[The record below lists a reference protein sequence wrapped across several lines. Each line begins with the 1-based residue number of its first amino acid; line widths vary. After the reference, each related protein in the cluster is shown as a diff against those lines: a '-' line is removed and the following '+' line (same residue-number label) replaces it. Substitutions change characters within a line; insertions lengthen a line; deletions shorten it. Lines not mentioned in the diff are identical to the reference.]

1 MTETFRNFALS
12 RLRCAAHGDERGSV
26 SIAAAILV
34 PALIIMLGLVV
45 DGGGKVEAARRA
57 DAAAVAA
64 VRYGGDAAASNVAAG
79 QNPNSVAYAAARR
92 YLSQA
97 GVSSTVVM
105 RGRTLTVT
113 TTETYDTVILQA
125 VGIGSLQ
132 GRGEASARIAPVT
145 PQ

>member
-1 MTETFRNFALS
+1 MIKTFRICL
-12 RLRCAAHGDERGSV
+12 LRFRRVAHVDERGAV

-45 DGGGKVEAARRA
+45 DGGGKVAAARRA
-57 DAAAVAA
+57 DATAVAA
-64 VRYGGDAAASNVAAG
+64 VRYGGDAAASNLAAG

-97 GVSSTVVM
+97 GGSSTVSV

-113 TTETYDTVILQA
+113 TTETYNTVILQA
-125 VGIGSLQ
+125 IGIGSLQ
-132 GRGEASARIAPVT
+132 GHGEASARIAPVT

>member
-1 MTETFRNFALS
+1 MTNRPRS
-12 RLRCAAHGDERGSV
+12 LRRRAARVDERGSV

-45 DGGGKVEAARRA
+45 DGGGKVAAARRA

-64 VRYGGDAAASNVAAG
+64 VRYGGDAAASNLAAG

-92 YLSQA
+92 YLS
-97 GVSSTVVM
+97 GVSGPYTVAV

-113 TTETYDTVILQA
+113 TTETYNTVILQA
-125 VGIGSLQ
+125 IGIGILQ
-132 GRGEASARIAPVT
+132 GHGEASARIAPVT
-145 PQ
+145 P